1 MENQT
6 KVNLWTEELLNKCK
20 NNGLVNFNF
29 QNEVNLRMTNYQY
42 DEIFSL
48 LMNGFPL
55 KINELDLTNKT
66 LAQALDDATNEDKQ
80 NKKNHIYTA
89 DDKNVQREKLKYLL
103 TKDNLMLTFG
113 LLDYF
118 DDKNMNIKSA
128 PLVLMPIKLE
138 YIENNNM

>member
-89 DDKNVQREKLKYLL
+89 DLIFIFLSSK
-103 TKDNLMLTFG
+103 
-113 LLDYF
+113 
-118 DDKNMNIKSA
+118 
-128 PLVLMPIKLE
+128 
-138 YIENNNM
+138 

>member
-55 KINELDLTNKT
+55 KINE
-66 LAQALDDATNEDKQ
+66 
-80 NKKNHIYTA
+80 
-89 DDKNVQREKLKYLL
+89 
-103 TKDNLMLTFG
+103 
-113 LLDYF
+113 
-118 DDKNMNIKSA
+118 
-128 PLVLMPIKLE
+128 
-138 YIENNNM
+138 